1 MIPHY
6 GKQNQKEYLAETAE
20 AFFTSKRF
28 RNDYFPFIHSEL
40 KSFDPDG
47 Y

>member
-6 GKQNQKEYLAETAE
+6 GNQNEKEYLAETAE